1 MTPHVHFSTV
11 AAFRFAARRYLRLC
25 RESLTR
31 PTGAGTPTSKGKLLR
46 LGLFLGFLPIWLTH
60 WTCFFLDEFFFP
72 GYRKVHIQKPL
83 FVLGV
88 PRSGTTFLH
97 RTLAAD
103 AERMTTLATWEVFF
117 APTVTQRKFWTAM
130 GAMDRQVGRPVGRLL
145 EFAERKLFQGMDGVH
160 EMALS
165 DPEEDY
171 LLLLPIFAA
180 FILVL
185 PFSQSETIWRLS
197 KLDTDMPELEKR
209 QILAFYR
216 ACLQKH
222 LYVRG
227 TDRRFLSKNASFAS
241 WVDALRETFPDA
253 GFVFCFRDPEKAIPS
268 LLGSLDLGGQLFEI
282 NLSEGEF
289 PEKMTRMMR
298 HYYRHLLSRN
308 GTAVSVHMDD
318 LKGDPI
324 RTVERIYE
332 HWNLP
337 LSPEYRSRLMEIA
350 EESRTYRSKANHIRP
365 RALPDPGVLRDHFPD
380 YYRWKRERAAS

>member
-1 MTPHVHFSTV
+1 LKNFSV
-11 AAFRFAARRYLRLC
+11 FSAFRFAARRYLRLC
-25 RESLTR
+25 GESLTR
-31 PTGAGTPTSKGKLLR
+31 PTGPGTPSFKGKLLR
-46 LGLFLGFLPIWLTH
+46 LGLFLGFAPIWLFH
-60 WTCFFLDEFFFP
+60 WCCFFLDELFFP

-103 AERMTTLATWEVFF
+103 TERMTTLATWEVFF
-117 APTVTQRKFWTAM
+117 APTVVQRKFWMAL
-130 GAMDRQVGRPVGRLL
+130 GALDRRVGAPGRRPLRFV
-145 EFAERKLFQGMDGVH
+145 ERKIFQGMDGVH

-185 PFSQSETIWRLS
+185 PFSQSDTIWRLTR
-197 KLDTDMPELEKR
+197 LDTEMPEAEKR
-209 QILAFYR
+209 HILAFYK

-222 LYVRG
+222 LYVHG

-241 WVDALRETFPDA
+241 WVDALGETFPDA

-268 LLGSLDLGGQLFEI
+268 LLGSLDLGGELFEL

-308 GTAVSVHMDD
+308 GSAVSVHMDD
-318 LKGDPI
+318 LKDDLIG
-324 RTVERIYE
+324 TVERIYE
-332 HWNLP
+332 HWGLP
-337 LSPEYRSRLMEIA
+337 PSPEYRDRLTKIA
-350 EESRTYRSKANHIRP
+350 EESRSYRSKANHIQP
-365 RALPDPGVLRDHFPD
+365 SALPDPGDLRDHFPD
-380 YYRWKRERAAS
+380 YYRWKHERAAS